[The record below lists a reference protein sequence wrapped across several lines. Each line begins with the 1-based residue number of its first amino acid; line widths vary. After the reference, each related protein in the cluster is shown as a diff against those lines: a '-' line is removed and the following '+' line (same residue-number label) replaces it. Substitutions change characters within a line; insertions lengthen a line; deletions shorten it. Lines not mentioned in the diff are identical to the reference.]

1 MKTMRW
7 IVVACG
13 LVILLGTSG
22 LTAQNPTVAPSG
34 LPCEAVGEIQFICNL
49 VSPED
54 LAVIPGSDCGT
65 ISAWQECD

>member
-34 LPCEAVGEIQFICNL
+34 LPCETEGEMQFICNL

-54 LAVIPGSDCGT
+54 LAVIPGSECGP
-65 ISAWQECD
+65 

>member
-7 IVVACG
+7 IVGACG
-13 LVILLGTSG
+13 LVILLGASG

-49 VSPED
+49 VSP
-54 LAVIPGSDCGT
+54 
-65 ISAWQECD
+65 